1 MCGESAQEKLADAQT
16 DFYKQATAEANTA
29 FREQQAMIQQFQSI
43 YDPILAKGPNQEG
56 YSAGQVE
63 NLNAQT
69 VEGTAENY
77 AGASKALN
85 ENLAAEGG
93 GNIPL
98 TTGEQ
103 TQLKAELAAASA
115 GEQSKE
121 ETQVQ
126 EQNYAAGREEFN
138 NASSALE
145 RVSNDLSPTAY
156 ESAATSAGQAASTTV
171 NEIEQEQMGWASA
184 AMGAAGS
191 IASSIFK

>member
-16 DFYKQATAEANTA
+16 DFYKQATAEANTT
-29 FREQQAMIQQFQSI
+29 FGEQQALTQQFQSI
-43 YDPILAKGPNQEG
+43 YNPILAKGPNQEG

-77 AGASKALN
+77 AGAAKALN
-85 ENLAAEGG
+85 ENLAAQGG

-103 TQLKAELAAASA
+103 TQLKGELAASSA
-115 GEQSKE
+115 GEQSNE
-121 ETQVQ
+121 ETQVKQ
-126 EQNYAAGREEFN
+126 ADYAAGQQEFN

>member
-1 MCGESAQEKLADAQT
+1 MCGREAQENLAKSQT
-16 DFYKQATAEANTA
+16 NFYNQATYESSIA
-29 FREQQAMIQQFQSI
+29 FNEQQTMLKQFQSI

-63 NLNAQT
+63 NLNSQT

-77 AGASKALN
+77 AGAAKALN
-85 ENLAAEGG
+85 ENLAAQGG

-126 EQNYAAGREEFN
+126 EQNYAAGRDQFN
-138 NASSALE
+138 NAGAMMAGL
-145 RVSNDLSPTAY
+145 SNEINPTAY
-156 ESAATSAGQAASTTV
+156 ESAATSAGQAASTTL
-171 NEIEQEQMGWASA
+171 NEIGPQVPLWASA

-191 IASSIFK
+191 VASGIF